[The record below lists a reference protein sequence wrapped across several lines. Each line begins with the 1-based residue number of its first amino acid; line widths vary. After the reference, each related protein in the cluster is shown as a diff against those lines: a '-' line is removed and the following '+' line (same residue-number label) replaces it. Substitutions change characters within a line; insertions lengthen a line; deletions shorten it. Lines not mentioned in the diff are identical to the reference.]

1 MKVLLP
7 AFLTGGIIVRSV
19 AVWLGFVSCLI
30 LGIAIAQTPSQNQYQ
45 YPFQNPNLSI
55 EERVTNIISLLTP
68 EEKVDVLGANYYLG
82 GGRGGPGPTVTR
94 LGIHGYNQGEG
105 LHGLSRGKPPNGTA
119 TTTFPQSIGLGETW
133 DADII
138 QKAAAVEGYEARW
151 FNQTAKYS
159 RGGSQSLIVRAPNS
173 DLGRDIRWG
182 RNEECYGEDAY
193 LNGTLTAAFVRG
205 LQGND
210 RKYWQS
216 AALLKHFLANSNEKG
231 RMGSSSNFDERLL
244 REYYSVP
251 FRMGVEAGA
260 RSYMAAY
267 NGMNGVPMTA
277 QPIIKDITIKEW
289 GVDEIITTD
298 AGSLQAMVDARAHNY
313 FPDLPTAAAGAIKV
327 GINQFLDGIY
337 KNAVT
342 QALQKNLITM
352 AEIEQV
358 ERGSF
363 RVMIKL
369 GMLDPPE
376 MVPYTQIKD
385 GPEPPTREE
394 NKLLAR
400 QVTQESIVLLKN
412 QNNLLPLDKSK
423 LKSIAVVGQRS
434 NDVAWDW
441 YSGAYPY
448 AITPLDGIKSKA
460 GSGIKVNFALNN
472 DNNAA
477 VDAAK
482 ASDVAIVVIGNHPTC
497 ETMKFGGQCDPS
509 EGKESIDRTSIDLQ
523 PAQEQLIKDV
533 FKANPK
539 TIVVLKASFPFA
551 INWAQE
557 NVPAIV
563 HMAHNS
569 QEEGNALA
577 DVLFGDYNPA
587 GRLDQTWVKSLNDLP
602 PMMDYNIR
610 NGRTYMYFKGQ
621 PLYPFGYGLS
631 YTTFAYSN
639 LRPSSSRMTK
649 DGQMNVTVSVRNT
662 GKRDGQE
669 VVQLYVAHMG
679 SKVERPIKE
688 LKGFQRVALK
698 AGESKIVMFPLKAK
712 DLAYWDEQRKQW
724 VVEDESVNLM
734 VGGSSADVKVQQTI
748 RTGL

>member
-1 MKVLLP
+1 MAP
-7 AFLTGGIIVRSV
+7 
-19 AVWLGFVSCLI
+19 
-30 LGIAIAQTPSQNQYQ
+30 AIAQTPTQKQYQ
-45 YPFQNPNLSI
+45 YPFQNPALSV

-82 GGRGGPGPTVTR
+82 GRGGPGPSINR
-94 LGIHGYNQGEG
+94 LGIKGYNQGEG
-105 LHGLSRGKPPNGTA
+105 LHGLARGKPPNGTP

-138 QKAAAVEGYEARW
+138 QKAAAEEGYEARW
-151 FNQTAKYS
+151 FNQTAKYA
-159 RGGSQSLIVRAPNS
+159 RGGSQSLVVRAPNA

-182 RNEECYGEDAY
+182 RNEECYGEDAF

-210 RKYWQS
+210 RKYFLS

-244 REYYSVP
+244 REYYAVP
-251 FRMGVEAGA
+251 FLMGVQAGA

-267 NGMNGVPMTA
+267 NGMNGIPMTA
-277 QPIIKDITIKEW
+277 QPIIRDITIKEW
-289 GVDEIITTD
+289 GVNQIITTD
-298 AGSLQAMVDARAHNY
+298 AGSLEAMASARAHNY

-337 KNAVT
+337 KANVT
-342 QALQKNLITM
+342 LALQKNLITM
-352 AEIEQV
+352 KEIEEV

-363 RVMIKL
+363 RVMIQL

-376 MVPYTQIKD
+376 MVPYTKIKD
-385 GPEPPTREE
+385 GPEPPTRDE

-412 QNNLLPLDKSK
+412 LNGTLPLDKTK

-434 NDVAWDW
+434 NAVDWDW
-441 YSGAYPY
+441 YSGAWPY
-448 AITPLDGIKSKA
+448 AITPLDGIKSKVGA
-460 GSGIKVNFALNN
+460 GVKVNFALNN

-477 VDAAK
+477 VEAAK
-482 ASDVAIVVIGNHPTC
+482 ASDVAIVVIGSHPTC
-497 ETMKFGGQCDPS
+497 ETMKFGGVCDPS
-509 EGKESIDRTSIDLQ
+509 EGKESIDRTTIDLQ
-523 PAQEQLIKDV
+523 PVQEQLIKDV
-533 FKANPK
+533 FKANPR
-539 TIVVLKASFPFA
+539 TIVVVKSSFPFA

-587 GRLDQTWVKSLNDLP
+587 GRTSQTWVKSLNDLP
-602 PMMDYNIR
+602 PMMDYNLR

-631 YTTFAYSN
+631 YTTFTYTN
-639 LRPSSSRMTK
+639 FRPSSLRMTK
-649 DGQMNVTVSVRNT
+649 DGQVTITVTVRNT

-669 VVQLYVAHMG
+669 VVQLYVAHAG

-688 LKGFQRVALK
+688 LKGFERIALK
-698 AGESKIVMFPLKAK
+698 AGEQKIVLFQLKAK
-712 DLAYWDEQRKQW
+712 DLAYWDEQKKQW
-724 VVEDESVNLM
+724 VVEDEKVNVM
-734 VGGSSADVKVQQTI
+734 VGGSSADVKAQQTI
-748 RTGL
+748 TLGS

>member
-1 MKVLLP
+1 V
-7 AFLTGGIIVRSV
+7 TGL
-19 AVWLGFVSCLI
+19 AT
-30 LGIAIAQTPSQNQYQ
+30 AQTPAQTRYQ

-68 EEKVDVLGANYYLG
+68 EEKIDVLGANYYLG
-82 GGRGGPGPTVTR
+82 RNPPPSLAR
-94 LGIHGYNQGEG
+94 LGIHGYNQAEG
-105 LHGLSRGKPPNGTA
+105 LHGLARGRAGSPNA
-119 TTTFPQSIGLGETW
+119 IPTTTFIQSIGLGETW
-133 DADII
+133 DPEIL
-138 QKAAAVEGYEARW
+138 QKAAAVEAYEARW
-151 FNQTAKYS
+151 LNQTQGYS
-159 RGGSQSLIVRAPNS
+159 HGGSASLIIRAPNA

-182 RNEECYGEDAY
+182 RTEECYGEDAF

-210 RKYWQS
+210 PKYWQTAS
-216 AALLKHFLANSNEKG
+216 LLKHFLANSNENG
-231 RMGSSSNFDERLL
+231 RMRTSSDFDERLL

-260 RSYMAAY
+260 RCYMAAY
-267 NGMNGVPMTA
+267 NAMNGIPMTA
-277 QPIIKDITIKEW
+277 QPILKEITVKEW
-289 GVDEIITTD
+289 GVNGIIVTD
-298 AGSLQAMVDARAHNY
+298 AGALDGMVRGHKY
-313 FPDLPTAAAGAIKV
+313 YLDLPTAAAGAVKV
-327 GINQFLDGIY
+327 GINQFLDGVY
-337 KNAVT
+337 KDAIT
-342 QALQKNLITM
+342 QALQKNLLSM
-352 AEIEQV
+352 ADLEEV
-358 ERGSF
+358 MRGSF

-369 GMLDPPE
+369 GLLDPPE
-376 MVPYTQIKD
+376 MVPYAKIKD
-385 GPEPPTREE
+385 GPEPWTRDE

-400 QVTQESIVLLKN
+400 QVTQEAVVLLKN
-412 QNNLLPLDKSK
+412 QNNLLPLDESK

-441 YSGAYPY
+441 YSGVFPY
-448 AITPLDGIKSKA
+448 EVTPLDGIKSKV
-460 GSGIKVNFALNN
+460 GPGVKVNFALNN

-477 VDAAK
+477 VEAAK

-497 ETMKFGGQCDPS
+497 DAGWGQCEALSD
-509 EGKESIDRTSIDLQ
+509 GKEGIDRRSIDLQ
-523 PAQEQLIKDV
+523 PEQDQLIKDV
-533 FKANPK
+533 YKANPR
-539 TIVVLKASFPFA
+539 TIVVIKASFPFT

-587 GRLDQTWVKSLNDLP
+587 GRLVQTWVKSIDDLP

-610 NGRTYMYFKGQ
+610 HGRTYMYFKGE

-639 LRPSSSRMTK
+639 LRTSTARLPK
-649 DGQMNVTVSVRNT
+649 DGQVTASVQVRNT

-669 VVQLYVAHMG
+669 VVQLYVKHMG
-679 SKVERPIKE
+679 SRVDRPIKE

-698 AGESKIVMFPLKAK
+698 AGEMKTVHLTLEAK
-712 DLAYWDEQRKQW
+712 DLAYWDAAKKRW
-724 VVEDESVNLM
+724 VVEDEKVNLM
-734 VGGSSADVKVQQTI
+734 VGASSADVKLQQTI
-748 RTGL
+748 SVGL

>member
-1 MKVLLP
+1 MKNV
-7 AFLTGGIIVRSV
+7 T
-19 AVWLGFVSCLI
+19 VWLSTLCLAM
-30 LGIAIAQTPSQNQYQ
+30 GSAIAQAPAQNQYQ
-45 YPFQNPNLSI
+45 YPFQNPNLSM

-82 GGRGGPGPTVTR
+82 GRGGPGPSLNR
-94 LGIHGYNQGEG
+94 LGIKGYNQGEG
-105 LHGLSRGKPPNGTA
+105 LHGLSRGRADSPNA
-119 TTTFPQSIGLGETW
+119 IPTTTFIQAIGLGETW
-133 DADII
+133 DPDLLL
-138 QKAAAVEGYEARW
+138 KAAAVEGYEARW
-151 FNQTAKYS
+151 LNQTAKYS
-159 RGGSQSLIVRAPNS
+159 RGGSQSLIIRAPNA

-210 RKYWQS
+210 PKYWQT
-216 AALLKHFLANSNEKG
+216 AALLKHFLANSNENG

-251 FRMGVEAGA
+251 FRMGFEAGA

-267 NGMNGVPMTA
+267 NAMNGIPMTA
-277 QPIIKDITIKEW
+277 QPILKEITIKEW
-289 GVDEIITTD
+289 GVNHIITTD
-298 AGSLQAMVDARAHNY
+298 AGSLDAMVRAHKY

-337 KNAVT
+337 KVNVT
-342 QALQKNLITM
+342 QALEKKLITM
-352 AEIEQV
+352 AEIEEV
-358 ERGSF
+358 IRGSF

-376 MVPYTQIKD
+376 MVPYTKIKD
-385 GPEPPTREE
+385 GPEPWNRDE

-400 QVTQESIVLLKN
+400 QVTEEAIVLLKN

-441 YSGAYPY
+441 YSGAFPY
-448 AITPLDGIKSKA
+448 KVTPLDGIKSKVGA
-460 GSGIKVNFALNN
+460 GVKVNFALNN

-497 ETMKFGGQCDPS
+497 DAGWAKCEALSD
-509 EGKESIDRTSIDLQ
+509 GKESIDRRAIDLQ
-523 PAQEQLIKDV
+523 PVQEQLIEDV
-533 FKANPK
+533 FKANPR

-551 INWAQE
+551 INWAQQ
-557 NVPAIV
+557 NIPAIV

-569 QEEGNALA
+569 QEEGTALA

-587 GRLDQTWVKSLNDLP
+587 GRLVQTWVKSMDDLP
-602 PMMDYNIR
+602 PMMDYNLR

-639 LRPSSSRMTK
+639 LRASSSRLTK
-649 DGQMNVTVSVRNT
+649 DGQMSVTVSVRNT

-669 VVQLYVAHMG
+669 VAQLYVTHMG
-679 SKVERPIKE
+679 SKVERPIEE

-698 AGESKIVMFPLKAK
+698 VGETKVVLFQLKAK
-712 DLAYWDEQRKQW
+712 DLAYWDADKKQW
-724 VVEDESVNLM
+724 VVEDEKVNLM
-734 VGGSSADVKVQQTI
+734 VGGSSADIKLQQTI
-748 RTGL
+748 GVGM

>member
-1 MKVLLP
+1 MKNV
-7 AFLTGGIIVRSV
+7 T
-19 AVWLGFVSCLI
+19 VWLGALCFAM
-30 LGIAIAQTPSQNQYQ
+30 GTAIAQAPAQNQYQ
-45 YPFQNPNLSI
+45 YPFQNPNLSV

-82 GGRGGPGPTVTR
+82 GRGGPGPSLNR
-94 LGIHGYNQGEG
+94 LGIKGYNQGEG
-105 LHGLSRGKPPNGTA
+105 LHGLARGKPPNGTP
-119 TTTFPQSIGLGETW
+119 TTTFPQAIGLGETW

-151 FNQTAKYS
+151 FNQTAKYA
-159 RGGSQSLIVRAPNS
+159 RGGSQSLVVRAPNA

-182 RNEECYGEDAY
+182 RNEECFGEDAF

-216 AALLKHFLANSNEKG
+216 AALMKHFLANSNENG

-267 NGMNGVPMTA
+267 NGMNGIPMTA
-277 QPIIKDITIKEW
+277 QPIIRDITIKEW
-289 GVDEIITTD
+289 GVDNIITTD
-298 AGSLQAMVDARAHNY
+298 AGSLGAMVDARAHNY

-337 KNAVT
+337 KANVT
-342 QALQKNLITM
+342 QAVQKNLITM

-376 MVPYTQIKD
+376 MVSYTQIKD

-412 QNNLLPLDKSK
+412 QNSLLPLDKSK

-434 NDVAWDW
+434 NAVDWDW

-448 AITPLDGIKSKA
+448 AITPLEGIKSKLGA
-460 GSGIKVNFALNN
+460 GVQVNFALNN

-482 ASDVAIVVIGNHPTC
+482 ASDLAIVVIGSHPTC
-497 ETMKFGGQCDPS
+497 GTMSFGGKCDPS
-509 EGKESIDRTSIDLQ
+509 DGKESIDRTAIDLQ
-523 PAQEQLIKDV
+523 PVQEQLIEDV

-539 TIVVLKASFPFA
+539 TIVVLKSSFPFA
-551 INWAQE
+551 INWVQE

-587 GRLDQTWVKSLNDLP
+587 GRTNQTWVKSLSDLP
-602 PMMDYNIR
+602 PMMDYNLR

-639 LRPSSSRMTK
+639 LRASSSRLTK
-649 DGQMNVTVSVRNT
+649 DGQMSVTLSVRNT

-669 VVQLYVAHMG
+669 VVQLYVTHEG

-698 AGESKIVMFPLKAK
+698 AGETKIVLFQLKAK
-712 DLAYWDEQRKQW
+712 DLAYWDADKKQW
-724 VVEDESVNLM
+724 VVEDEKVNLM
-734 VGGSSADVKVQQTI
+734 VGASSADVKVQQTI
-748 RTGL
+748 NVGM